1 VSGLTSRSRTPPAVF
16 ALDLNCAIYHCVRK
30 IAQPYTHDTRIVW
43 EDRLIQEVLGYIKH
57 MTSLVNPTTV
67 VYIAV
72 DGVAPMAKIKQ
83 QRCRRFKSSVLAA
96 EEAQVKAAAAG
107 KPYIPTERW
116 DTNAITPG
124 TAFMDR
130 LAKALHG
137 LRIAGKKV
145 LVSAADEA
153 GEGEQKIMSWLRTT
167 THKDVV
173 VYGLDADLI
182 VLALLEHA
190 RTGRTVDL
198 FREETEFGGG
208 VKRDALGE
216 EQYLYLNT
224 GHLAQAMWETW
235 APKGRSKADFMMD
248 YVGIMNLMGNDFV
261 PHGMALKIND
271 EGIEHVLEAAK
282 TLPPLI
288 KNEVYVHETLVQ
300 LLETLATQEER
311 WMLRGIRRKL
321 EARTGVGKDAEAQAM
336 ARMNDRPVEWAAEK
350 VLVEQKRVEGQE
362 KPTWFQSCENSQ
374 PLAGH
379 ADSRKSAWFFRPAWR
394 SLYSLHALEG
404 SSVED
409 ACREYAS
416 ALCWTLRYYI
426 GHPVDMNWYYPWHLP
441 PLLGDLVQYLKTN
454 PHLEAPTST
463 SQPLKP
469 VEQLAMVLPRSSFA
483 LLPHHQ
489 DLPDRYPWA
498 WPTAWSNYSLGR
510 RFLWECEPLIP
521 LIQVKQIQAWMK

>member
-1 VSGLTSRSRTPPAVF
+1 M
-16 ALDLNCAIYHCVRK
+16 
-30 IAQPYTHDTRIVW
+30 W
-43 EDRLIQEVLGYIKH
+43 EDRLIQEVLRYIKH
-57 MTSLVNPTTV
+57 MMNLVNPTDV

-96 EEAQVKAAAAG
+96 EEAQVKATAAG
-107 KPYIPTERW
+107 KPYIAVERW

-130 LAKALHG
+130 LAKGLHG
-137 LRIAGKKV
+137 LRMAGKKV
-145 LVSAADEA
+145 VVSAADEA
-153 GEGEQKIMSWLRTT
+153 GEGEQKIMAWLRTT

-182 VLALLEHA
+182 VLALLDNA
-190 RTGRTVDL
+190 RSGRTVDL

-224 GHLAQAMWETW
+224 GHLANAMWDTW
-235 APKGRSKADFMMD
+235 APKGRSKAEFMMD
-248 YVGIMNLMGNDFV
+248 FVGIMNLMGNDFV

-271 EGIEHVLEAAK
+271 EGIEHVLEVAK
-282 TLPPLI
+282 NLPPLI
-288 KNEVYVHETLVQ
+288 RDELYNHTTLVQ
-300 LLETLATQEER
+300 LLETLAAQEER

-321 EARTGVGKDAEAQAM
+321 EARTGIGKDAEAQAM
-336 ARMNDRPVEWAAEK
+336 ARLNDRPVEWGAEK

-362 KPTWFQSCENSQ
+362 KP
-374 PLAGH
+374 
-379 ADSRKSAWFFRPAWR
+379 AWFFRPAWR
-394 SLYSLHALEG
+394 SLYSQHALEHA
-404 SSVED
+404 SVED
-409 ACREYAS
+409 ASREYMR
-416 ALCWTLRYYI
+416 ALCWTLRYYM
-426 GHPVDMNWYYPWHLP
+426 GSTVDMNWYYPWHLP
-441 PLLGDLVQYLKTN
+441 PLLSDLTRYLKTH
-454 PHLEAPTST
+454 PESLEVPTST
-463 SQPLKP
+463 SRPLKP
-469 VEQLAMVLPRSSFA
+469 VEQLAMVLPRTSFA

-489 DLPDRYPWA
+489 DLPDRHPWA

-521 LIQVKQIQAWMK
+521 LIQVEQIQEWFQ

>member
-1 VSGLTSRSRTPPAVF
+1 MSGLTSRSRTPPAVF

-30 IAQPYTHDTRIVW
+30 ITQPYTHDTRIVW

-57 MTSLVNPTTV
+57 MTTLVNPTTIL
-67 VYIAV
+67 YIAV

-130 LAKALHG
+130 LAKGLHG

-145 LVSAADEA
+145 VVSAADEA

-248 YVGIMNLMGNDFV
+248 FVGIMNLMGNDFV

-271 EGIEHVLEAAK
+271 EGIEHVLEAVK
-282 TLPPLI
+282 TLPSLI

-300 LLETLATQEER
+300 LLEILASHEER
-311 WMLRGIRRKL
+311 WILRGIRRKL

-336 ARMNDRPVEWAAEK
+336 ARMNDRPVEWGAEK

-362 KPTWFQSCENSQ
+362 KPC
-374 PLAGH
+374 
-379 ADSRKSAWFFRPAWR
+379 WFFRPAWR

-409 ACREYAS
+409 ASREYLR
-416 ALCWTLRYYI
+416 ALCWTLRYYL
-426 GHPVDMNWYYPWHLP
+426 GGYVDMNWYYPWHLP
-441 PLLGDLVQYLKTN
+441 PLLGDLVRYLKVHPESLT
-454 PHLEAPTST
+454 APTST
-463 SQPLKP
+463 SLPLKP
-469 VEQLAMVLPRSSFA
+469 VEQLAMVLPRTSFG

-489 DLPDRYPWA
+489 GLPDRYPWA
-498 WPTAWSNYSLGR
+498 WPTTWSNYSLGR

-521 LIQVKQIQAWMK
+521 LIQVEQIQEWMQ